1 MQLGFEMDRNS
12 LRDVVYLS
20 VNNSVRIQN
29 LSDYVLVYRTICV
42 MCIRFVFDVNLEIS
56 ELMRK
61 RANDKRIL

>member
-29 LSDYVLVYRTICV
+29 LSDY

-61 RANDKRIL
+61 RANDKRSYKE

>member
-29 LSDYVLVYRTICV
+29 LSDY

-61 RANDKRIL
+61 RANDKRSYNE